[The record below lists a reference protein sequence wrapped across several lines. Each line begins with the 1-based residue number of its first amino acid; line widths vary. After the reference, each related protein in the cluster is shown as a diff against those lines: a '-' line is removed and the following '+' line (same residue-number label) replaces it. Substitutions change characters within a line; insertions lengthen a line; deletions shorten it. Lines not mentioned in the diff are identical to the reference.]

1 VGGSLHGVNVS
12 PRYDSPYLPQRNR
25 LLVPQGRQGKWGRQD
40 LLDFCFLSFVMK
52 PRKDP
57 VDLVDP
63 VGILSIP
70 FLLEVKWDV
79 GSFVCL
85 V

>member
-1 VGGSLHGVNVS
+1 MSSEPEAFGPNH
-12 PRYDSPYLPQRNR
+12 RER
-25 LLVPQGRQGKWGRQD
+25 LRRRQD
-40 LLDFCFLSFVMK
+40 LLDFCFLSFLMK
-52 PRKDP
+52 LRKDP
-57 VDLVDP
+57 VDLACPVGRNDRTGVDP